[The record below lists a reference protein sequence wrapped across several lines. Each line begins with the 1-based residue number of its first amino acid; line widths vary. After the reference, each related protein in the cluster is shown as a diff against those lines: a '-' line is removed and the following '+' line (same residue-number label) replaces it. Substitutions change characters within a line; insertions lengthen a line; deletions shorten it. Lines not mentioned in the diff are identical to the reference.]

1 MSNTQ
6 RLIELANR
14 LPEPVLAEIIDFAEY
29 LESKQQ
35 KQSAP
40 LSFKDFAGILKD
52 SPNFNDDPVAI
63 QKEMRDEW
71 QR

>member
-1 MSNTQ
+1 MNNAQ
-6 RLIELANR
+6 RLIELASR

-35 KQSAP
+35 KQAVQ
-40 LSFKDFAGILKD
+40 LSLKDFAGILQG
-52 SPNFNDDPVAI
+52 SPNFNGDPVEI

-71 QR
+71 QH